1 MHFDRNHVASK
12 FTTITE
18 FHRILSKAIHDSSC
32 ALDYRAHEVSAD
44 RPEREK
50 AEHKLRVEAT

>member
-1 MHFDRNHVASK
+1 VASK